1 MPLTGTTQ
9 TLTASFYDSVNGPLE
24 DPDSLVLTI
33 TREGVTIIGPL
44 GLDDVV
50 RDGVGQYHYDWV
62 IGAQALEGEY
72 AVTWTADMP
81 GDSEPSMGFEIIDVE
96 RNPVPGF
103 WGCDWPIDA
112 ACETEEWL
120 SFPEDVRQRA
130 VSMASA
136 TLSRLTGGR
145 VTSCVSTVRPD
156 LRGRFCGSGGW
167 RSGYLWGSQYTRTLT
182 SYAGTLD
189 ARRVR
194 LPAPVGRIV
203 EVEVGD
209 AIIDPTMY
217 EVRGNDLVWLGSVE
231 TIPWPAVPE
240 MYAPLGAPNTFAV
253 HYINGY
259 EPDGNAAY
267 AMGLMALEFARACTK
282 GKKCSLPPGVTTI
295 VRQGVTLEIPS
306 GAFPGGLTGI
316 REIDGFIAIWNP
328 RGLVQRPQVLNVDSM
343 RR

>member
-1 MPLTGTTQ
+1 MPLTGTTV

-24 DPDSLVLTI
+24 DPESLVLTI
-33 TREGVTIIGPL
+33 TRDGLTIVGPL
-44 GLDDVV
+44 GLSDVI
-50 RDGVGQYHYDWV
+50 RDGVGQYHYDWEV
-62 IGAQALEGEY
+62 SRQAVVGEY
-72 AVTWTADMP
+72 AVTWTAEMP
-81 GDSEPSMGFEIIDVE
+81 GDSQPSMGFEVIDIE
-96 RNPVPGF
+96 RNLVPAY
-103 WGCDWPIDA
+103 WGCDWPIDP
-112 ACETEEWL
+112 ACETDEWAAF
-120 SFPEDVRQRA
+120 SDEVRERA

-145 VTSCVSTVRPD
+145 VTACVTTVRPD

-189 ARRVR
+189 ARNVR

-209 AIIDPTMY
+209 AVIDPAMY
-217 EVRGNDLVWLGSVE
+217 EVRGNDLVWLGSVDS
-231 TIPWPAVPE
+231 IPWPGVPE

-267 AMGLMALEFARACTK
+267 AVGLLALEFARACTK
-282 GKKCSLPPGVTTI
+282 PAKCRLPAGVTSI
-295 VRQGVTLEIPS
+295 VRQGVTIEVPS
-306 GAFPGGLTGI
+306 GAFPGGMTGL
-316 REIDGFIAIWNP
+316 REVDNFIAQWNP
-328 RGLVQRPQVLNVDSM
+328 NGLTQRPRVLNVDSM